1 MNLAYPVLGRL
12 VAITKLNSRP
22 RCESATT
29 AAVRTMAKVVLVL
42 YLERT
47 KKISIPEHKSEG
59 DVEYLRKEFL
69 KKFYPE
75 KNVEPQSAQITF
87 QHFDPEWEEYVDLED
102 DAVVPNNMK
111 LKAIVTTPRLSRLL
125 TIDGSPTTS
134 RSILIIDS
142 QVTIHMTH

>member
-1 MNLAYPVLGRL
+1 
-12 VAITKLNSRP
+12 
-22 RCESATT
+22 
-29 AAVRTMAKVVLVL
+29 MAKVVLVL

-69 KKFYPE
+69 KKVYPE

-102 DAVVPNNMK
+102 DAVVPNNAK